1 LFFLNTALLRLH
13 IIKHGV
19 EFLGDIFAGNDTVS
33 MGESNYEEVTDLDDH
48 GGSAERRGWMPDLRL
63 VSSPGRPSPM
73 PAAHDVFQPL
83 PDDCWRLRSLRLFRC
98 PGNDTRVP
106 VTRARHPDAGKW
118 HCIISPVLLATITSQ
133 WENRK

>member
-33 MGESNYEEVTDLDDH
+33 MGESNYEEVIDLDDN
-48 GGSAERRGWMPDLRL
+48 GDSAERRGWMPDMRL

-73 PAAHDVFQPL
+73 PACRDVFQPL
-83 PDDCWRLRSLRLFRC
+83 PDDCWRLRSLRLFRR

-106 VTRARHPDAGKW
+106 VTRARRLTPANGNAYLIQFCW
-118 HCIISPVLLATITSQ
+118 Q
-133 WENRK
+133 R